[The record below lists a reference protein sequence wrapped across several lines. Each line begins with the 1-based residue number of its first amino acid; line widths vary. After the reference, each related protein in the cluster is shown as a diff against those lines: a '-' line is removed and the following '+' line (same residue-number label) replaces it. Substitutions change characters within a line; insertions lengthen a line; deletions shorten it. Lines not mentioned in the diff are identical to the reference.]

1 MALVVAA
8 GGAGYHRHDEFV
20 ESGTI
25 RISKSSRHC
34 RGDGKLCSGPRE
46 CPVASVILSSPFPY
60 LLDAD
65 EDAFT
70 RVFARCVSI
79 LNSRRGSCDAKK
91 GGVTRLALIGGGVWE
106 LVAAARL
113 DAIAQSHPENDD
125 DGRTFTTV
133 LKVLAQ
139 CLREMVVAL
148 LINAGHDTKFPS
160 GLNVDAPV
168 ANVDDSACYVT
179 CQGDSVGVV
188 HRLQSMLETEDADTA
203 TIAKVQRIL
212 LDAVDGT
219 LGGDTYKSMPSVFD
233 DIETRISGISNAVA
247 AVDTIRRGGICL
259 TNGSGML

>member
-1 MALVVAA
+1 MALMVAA

-34 RGDGKLCSGPRE
+34 RGDGKLCSGPKE
-46 CPVASVILSSPFPY
+46 CPVASVILSSPFPH

-79 LNSRRGSCDAKK
+79 LNNRRGS
-91 GGVTRLALIGGGVWE
+91 VTRLALIGGGVWE

-113 DAIAQSHPENDD
+113 DAIAQSHPKNGGG
-125 DGRTFTTV
+125 GRTFTTV

-139 CLREMVVAL
+139 CLREMVVSL

-168 ANVDDSACYVT
+168 VNVDDSVCYTT

-212 LDAVDGT
+212 RDAVDGT

-233 DIETRISGISNAVA
+233 DVETRVSGISNAVA

-259 TNGSGML
+259 TNCSGML